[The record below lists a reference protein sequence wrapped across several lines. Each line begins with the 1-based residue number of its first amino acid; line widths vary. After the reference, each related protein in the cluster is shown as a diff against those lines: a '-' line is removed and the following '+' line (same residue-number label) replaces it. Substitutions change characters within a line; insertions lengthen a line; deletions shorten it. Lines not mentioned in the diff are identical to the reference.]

1 MKSEWCYFK
10 EYFSAEQCQEIIDNA
25 LKLPAEDP
33 VIGKGGEFK
42 VDDDTRRSKLRWIR
56 RREPWLD
63 LFSKV
68 DSLIARANNEH
79 FFVSYN
85 YCNAFQFTEYDE
97 SYLGEY
103 TLHKDTFLTF
113 PGPHRK
119 LSISVQLS
127 APDEYEGGDFE
138 FMDVGQPPKPINIRT
153 QGTAIIFPSITYHKV
168 TPVTKG
174 KRYSLVG
181 WYEGPEWR

>member
-1 MKSEWCYFK
+1 
-10 EYFSAEQCQEIIDNA
+10 
-25 LKLPAEDP
+25 
-33 VIGKGGEFK
+33 
-42 VDDDTRRSKLRWIR
+42 
-56 RREPWLD
+56 
-63 LFSKV
+63 
-68 DSLIARANNEH
+68 
-79 FFVSYN
+79 
-85 YCNAFQFTEYDE
+85 
-97 SYLGEY
+97 LGEY